1 MAYPQVSIEEMKIRR
16 EFGARLMSAREEAR
30 LTRVDLAEL
39 IDLNKDYIYRVE
51 NGMRNPIRPEYEKY
65 KEVFLKGDDYFYPNG
80 IPKLA
85 EELDKARSEA
95 RKKGEENKKR
105 MDKSIPVAPDINTV
119 KNKIEDVQEVLPMEQ
134 VKFVESKNEE
144 AEKINRDK
152 EKREEAF
159 LGEIRQVKKEYEDII
174 AKINKQF
181 QVNFD
186 SMKEEYSKAIEKLR
200 EENEKLR
207 SESMER
213 STINGEDK
221 KELVPVV
228 DAVKGGED
236 SKALAKVDSNSN
248 KKMSLSIP
256 FTEGR
261 NIVLTI
267 EEAI

>member
-1 MAYPQVSIEEMKIRR
+1 V
-16 EFGARLMSAREEAR
+16 
-30 LTRVDLAEL
+30 
-39 IDLNKDYIYRVE
+39 
-51 NGMRNPIRPEYEKY
+51 
-65 KEVFLKGDDYFYPNG
+65 
-80 IPKLA
+80 
-85 EELDKARSEA
+85 
-95 RKKGEENKKR
+95 
-105 MDKSIPVAPDINTV
+105 
-119 KNKIEDVQEVLPMEQ
+119 
-134 VKFVESKNEE
+134 
-144 AEKINRDK
+144 
-152 EKREEAF
+152 
-159 LGEIRQVKKEYEDII
+159 
-174 AKINKQF
+174 
-181 QVNFD
+181 
-186 SMKEEYSKAIEKLR
+186 KLR